1 MTVFEVT
8 VAGLFALLGVRSLVY
23 WAKRPLDSRSVR
35 DHLVYAL
42 WLTGRVGLWFAVAGI
57 FAISASIGAE
67 DDVGFITQWDRYR
80 WFILVPLGLAAIQVI
95 AAQLLRRS
103 PRD

>member
-1 MTVFEVT
+1 VTVFELT
-8 VAGLFALLGVRSLVY
+8 LAGLFALLGVRSLVY

-35 DHLVYAL
+35 DHLVYSL

-57 FAISASIGAE
+57 FAISASISAD
-67 DDVGFITQWDRYR
+67 DDVGFITKWDRYR

-95 AAQLLRRS
+95 AAQWLRRS

>member
-1 MTVFEVT
+1 VTVFELT

-57 FAISASIGAE
+57 FAISASISAK